1 MVSWHIHI
9 LLRGGE
15 LPDEEGRCFSFSLPI
30 LVQSIFKPDPTPT
43 SITLATTT
51 PRLSA
56 YDAKTGVLLNLIKLR
71 HGLCVLAKRQPSAQV
86 YISGLYAHP
95 SSL

>member
-9 LLRGGE
+9 LLRGCE
-15 LPDEEGRCFSFSLPI
+15 LPDEEGRCISFSLPYI
-30 LVQSIFKPDPTPT
+30 GAESIFKPDPTPT

-56 YDAKTGVLLNLIKLR
+56 YDGKTGVLLNLIILR
-71 HGLCVLAKRQPSAQV
+71 HG
-86 YISGLYAHP
+86 
-95 SSL
+95 